1 VLSFWE
7 RRCGGTAD
15 RATSG
20 HLELSDDFGG
30 CGVMTMAQAWEAP
43 RRATLVAFRGA
54 FGFVWL
60 VFL

>member
-1 VLSFWE
+1 
-7 RRCGGTAD
+7 
-15 RATSG
+15 
-20 HLELSDDFGG
+20 
-30 CGVMTMAQAWEAP
+30 VMTMAQAWEAP

>member
-1 VLSFWE
+1 MDRDI
-7 RRCGGTAD
+7 RRHVI
-15 RATSG
+15 G